1 MKKLTIPM
9 LIALAATATAYA
21 EPVKGGA
28 SDRTLLTS
36 GDAIE
41 IDSTDGN
48 KYTAS
53 NGVTAGSLTEIDGST
68 GGVNIAA
75 WGSKSGLTVDANSM
89 DAKTAIKVSS
99 WAQNYTTTT
108 ITNSASS
115 TAAITVDFGESLTLT
130 SVLSTQSQYLNFE
143 NVYAK
148 VFAKN
153 TTLQIQDG
161 TSDINI
167 AEGAKVDWSGSI
179 RLGEYYGKTN
189 NANLNV
195 NGEFNLQR
203 YNGNKSQIDLYDGT
217 KLTIGSNGVLRT
229 SDNTINIYANGS
241 LTVNGQLEMQG
252 GSTLNIGGTLNIA
265 NKNPNKRF
273 VAYTMNSMGGTFAQ
287 DTANSDVDLGNR
299 GLEIKRTAKLE
310 KNTTTGMSAT
320 WYIDSRLDLNG
331 DINANIDLTTAK
343 LIVSGDSQITIS
355 GGEKKFVMWNISK
368 AYLNKANAIVDESG
382 EGNITL
388 VTADRG
394 DGFEAY
400 VPELHITANQQFA
413 QLWLGND
420 LKIFLDDNDAT
431 LELTKV
437 GEATITG
444 FAGKIVEIY
453 NFADNRIYVGTDAA
467 TKAQLSRIKAY
478 DSDENLVNITV
489 SDTGWLVAAIPEP
502 AEWAAIFG
510 AIALALA
517 AYRRR
522 K

>member
-9 LIALAATATAYA
+9 LIALAAATAYA
-21 EPVKGGA
+21 EPIKGG
-28 SDRTLLTS
+28 SSERTAITA

-41 IDSTDGN
+41 IDSTGGN
-48 KYTAS
+48 RYTAAS
-53 NGVTAGSLTEIDGST
+53 GVTVGSLTEIDGST

-75 WGSKSGLTVDANSM
+75 WGQDTGLTVDANST
-89 DAKTAIKVSS
+89 DAKTALKVAS
-99 WAQNYTTTT
+99 WKQNYAITT

-115 TAAITVDFGESLTLT
+115 TAAITVDFGQSLTLNANYNK
-130 SVLSTQSQYLNFE
+130 QSQYLNFKD
-143 NVYAK
+143 VYAK
-148 VFAKN
+148 VLAKN
-153 TTLQIQDG
+153 TFLQEQQG
-161 TSDINI
+161 TSDITI

-229 SDNTINIYANGS
+229 SDNTINIFANGS
-241 LTVNGQLEMQG
+241 LTVNGQLVMQG
-252 GSTLNIGGTLNIA
+252 GSTLNVGGTLNIA
-265 NKNPNKRF
+265 KQNPTKRF
-273 VAYTMNSMGGTFAQ
+273 AVYSMNSAGGTFAQ
-287 DTANSDVDLGNR
+287 DTANSDVAVGNR
-299 GLEIKRTAKLE
+299 GLEIKRTATLNA
-310 KNTTTGMSAT
+310 NTATGKSAT

-331 DINANIDLTTAK
+331 DYNADINLTTAK
-343 LIVSGDSQITIS
+343 LTVNDDSQITIS

-368 AYLNKANAIVDESG
+368 AYLNKANAIVDENG
-382 EGNITL
+382 EGNISL
-388 VTADRG
+388 ITADRG
-394 DGFEAY
+394 EGFEAY
-400 VPELHITANQQFA
+400 VPELHIAANQQFSEI
-413 QLWLGND
+413 WLGQD
-420 LKIFLDDNDAT
+420 FKIFLDDNAAT
-431 LELTKV
+431 LELTKT
-437 GEATITG
+437 GDTTISG

-478 DSDENLVNITV
+478 DSDNNLVNIAV
-489 SDTGWLVAAIPEP
+489 NGAGWLTAAIPEP

-510 AIALALA
+510 AAALAVA
-517 AYRRR
+517 VIRRR